1 MTQGTAIARVIT
13 SMAQLQERFAIVP
26 ATDDNF
32 FPEWRD
38 RLPELTAA
46 EQSFLDKIKYRFD
59 RHRASGEMAEST
71 VNMLVVAHLLEL
83 AGFYD
88 EPFLITNEYAVE
100 MELQDRD
107 EVLRGRIDTLVFL
120 QQFWSLVVE
129 SKRSIS
135 FEAGIPQLLAYM
147 MASPP
152 SGEPLYGM
160 VTDGSLYMF
169 VKLVNQNPAIYDFSD
184 VFSLLLLRENK
195 LYRVLQVLKQF
206 ANTMKMRDSLKK
218 N

>member
-1 MTQGTAIARVIT
+1 M
-13 SMAQLQERFAIVP
+13 
-26 ATDDNF
+26 
-32 FPEWRD
+32 
-38 RLPELTAA
+38 TAA
-46 EQSFLDKIKYRFD
+46 ERSFLDKVKHRFD

-71 VNMLVVAHLLEL
+71 VNMLIVAHLLEL

-88 EPFLITNEYAVE
+88 EPFLISNEYAVE
-100 MELQDRD
+100 IEVRDRD

-120 QQFWSLVVE
+120 PQFWSLVVE

-152 SGEPLYGM
+152 TEEPLYGM

-169 VKLVNQNPAIYDFSD
+169 VKLENQNPAIYDFSD

-195 LYRVLQVLKQF
+195 LYGVLQVLKRL
-206 ANTMKMRDSLKK
+206 ANTMKASGSLEM

>member
-1 MTQGTAIARVIT
+1 MTQSLSLARTIT
-13 SMAQLQERFAIVP
+13 SMAQLQERFTIAP
-26 ATDDNF
+26 AADDNF
-32 FPEWRD
+32 FPEWHD
-38 RLPELTAA
+38 RLPELTEA
-46 EQSFLDKIKYRFD
+46 ERSFLDKIKHRFH

-88 EPFLITNEYAVE
+88 EPFLITNGYAIE
-100 MELQDRD
+100 IELQDRD
-107 EVLRGRIDTLVFL
+107 ELLRRRIDTLVFL

-147 MASPP
+147 MASP
-152 SGEPLYGM
+152 SLGEPLYGM

-169 VKLVNQNPAIYDFSD
+169 IKLANQNPAIYDFSD

-195 LYRVLQVLKQF
+195 LYRVLQVLKRF
-206 ANTMKMRDSLKK
+206 ANTMRM